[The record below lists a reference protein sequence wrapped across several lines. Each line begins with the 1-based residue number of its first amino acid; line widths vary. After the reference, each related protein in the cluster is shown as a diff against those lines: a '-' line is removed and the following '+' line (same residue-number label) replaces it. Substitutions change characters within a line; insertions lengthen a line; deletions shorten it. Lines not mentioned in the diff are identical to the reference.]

1 MQKNNSTKIL
11 VQCAMF
17 LAIGLVLRNF
27 SYMVYMGGGTGMR
40 LGISGF
46 FTKMPALLFGP
57 VYGAVVSGL
66 NDFFGYVLK
75 PEGAY
80 IFPLTFTAAAGSAI
94 TALVYRYLKKMPAS
108 AINKAYVIFV
118 AAMGLLGAVNHI
130 FAVFYPQSF
139 WGSIINGFGKKTA
152 YFTYGMYVVCVVGIA
167 VYAVNMLLQKK
178 YGTLFTEDY
187 IRLFATLLISDVL
200 VTTVNTHILIAFIPE
215 LGKLGFA
222 TFYLPRLLQELVSV
236 VISSCVITYLL
247 KFYKKAFK

>member
-1 MQKNNSTKIL
+1 MKKNSSTKIL

-27 SYMVYMGGGTGMR
+27 SYMVYMGGGAGMR
-40 LGISGF
+40 IGISGF

-66 NDFFGYVLK
+66 NEFFGYVLK
-75 PEGAY
+75 PDGAY
-80 IFPLTFTAAAGSAI
+80 IFPLTLTAAAGSAI
-94 TALVYRYLKKMPAS
+94 TAIAYRWFKKVPAS
-108 AINKAYVIFV
+108 SISKAYVIFV
-118 AAMGLLGAVNHI
+118 AAMGVLGASNHI
-130 FAVFYPQSF
+130 FSALYPQSF
-139 WGSIINGFGKKTA
+139 WGSVINGFGKKTA
-152 YFTYGMYVVCVVGIA
+152 YFTYGLYAVCLIGIV
-167 VYAVNMLLQKK
+167 VYAVNMILQKK
-178 YGTLFTEDY
+178 FGALYMEDY

-215 LGKLGFA
+215 LGKLGFV